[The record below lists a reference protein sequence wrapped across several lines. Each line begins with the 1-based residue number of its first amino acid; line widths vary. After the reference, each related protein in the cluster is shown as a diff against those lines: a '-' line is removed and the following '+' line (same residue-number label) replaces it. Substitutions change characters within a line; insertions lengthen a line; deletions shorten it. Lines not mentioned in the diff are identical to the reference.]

1 MRTSTNN
8 HGTFLMSLM
17 AFAVIL
23 GVILI
28 SAFCVHA
35 SWTLLPGIMVAMIA
49 LAGGVAYALVR
60 LMED

>member
-1 MRTSTNN
+1 MRTSTDDS
-8 HGTFLMSLM
+8 GTFLMALM

-28 SAFCVHA
+28 GAFCVHA
-35 SWTLLPGIMVAMIA
+35 SWTLLPGIMGAMIA
-49 LAGGVAYALVR
+49 LAGGVSFALVH

>member
-1 MRTSTNN
+1 MRTSSDS
-8 HGTFLMSLM
+8 GTALMSLM

-28 SAFCVHA
+28 SAFCAHA
-35 SWTLLPGIMVAMIA
+35 SWALLPGIMGAMIA

-60 LMED
+60 VMED